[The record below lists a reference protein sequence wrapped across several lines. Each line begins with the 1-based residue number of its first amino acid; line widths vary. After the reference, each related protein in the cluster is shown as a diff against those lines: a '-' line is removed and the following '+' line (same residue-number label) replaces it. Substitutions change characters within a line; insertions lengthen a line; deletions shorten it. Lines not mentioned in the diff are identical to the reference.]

1 MGSVSG
7 IPRALFV
14 HAHPDDES
22 LWTGGTIARHA
33 RRGGDTSLVT
43 CTWVRGT
50 HRHRELLDAGREL
63 GLTREPIMLGYADSF
78 VPESAPGATA
88 FIHAPFD
95 EQVAALVAHVRELQ
109 PEIIV
114 TYDAYGMYGHP
125 DHIHANRLACAAA
138 DAAPLAAYHPE
149 LGPPWQV
156 SSLYFITIPATTV
169 SRIKPYLEHDSHLP
183 IDGTPAAAID
193 VIVDVGDCV
202 GCKIRAITSHKT
214 EMARSASM
222 RDFAS
227 LPPDQQRLFLRT
239 ESYLRRDLV
248 PGGAELL

>member
-1 MGSVSG
+1 MSG

-33 RRGGDTSLVT
+33 RRGGETSLVT

-63 GLTREPIMLGYADSF
+63 GLAREPIMLGYADSF

-88 FIHAPFD
+88 FINAPFD
-95 EQVAALVAHVRELQ
+95 EQVAALVAHIRELK
-109 PEIIV
+109 PDIVV

-138 DAAPLAAYHPE
+138 DAAPLAAYHPD
-149 LGPPWQV
+149 LGEPWQP
-156 SSLYFITIPATTV
+156 SSLYFVTFPATAAAEL
-169 SRIKPYLEHDSHLP
+169 RPFLKNASHLP
-183 IDGTPAAAID
+183 LDGTPAEQIAVTID
-193 VIVDVGDCV
+193 VGECV
-202 GCKIRAITSHKT
+202 GAKIRAILAHKT
-214 EMARSASM
+214 EMARSESM
-222 RDFAS
+222 QGFAA

-248 PGGAELL
+248 PGGAELA